1 MKIRLSKSANE
12 DLKKIGRYIKE
23 NAGREQ
29 ANEILNRL
37 ENTISSLTKLPNR
50 GVRVRELVNL
60 GLHSYRE
67 IFSDCYRII
76 YEVEE
81 QTVYIHFIIDKRR
94 DLVPLLSQKLLD

>member
-1 MKIRLSKSANE
+1 MRIKLSKSANK
-12 DLKKIGRYIKE
+12 DLKDIGRYIKE
-23 NAGREQ
+23 NDGKEQ

-37 ENTISSLTKLPNR
+37 ENTLSSLTKLPNR

-81 QTVYIHFIIDKRR
+81 QTVYIHFIVDKRR
-94 DLVPLLSQKLLD
+94 NLIPILTQKFID

>member
-12 DLKKIGRYIKE
+12 DLKNIGRYIKE
-23 NAGREQ
+23 NDGREQ
-29 ANEILNRL
+29 VNEILNRI

-94 DLVPLLSQKLLD
+94 DLVPLLSQKLID